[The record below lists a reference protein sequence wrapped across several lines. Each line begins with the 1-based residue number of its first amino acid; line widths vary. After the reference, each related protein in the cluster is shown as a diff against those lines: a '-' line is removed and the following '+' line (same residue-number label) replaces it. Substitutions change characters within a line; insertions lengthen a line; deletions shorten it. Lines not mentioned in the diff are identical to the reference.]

1 MNDDYARHGHRP
13 FRRPRI
19 AGAIHLAAAWIFLLP
34 ALAHANPVVP
44 PAVPAEI
51 AVPAGNHAFFK
62 GHAVGTQNY
71 VCLPAGNG
79 FAWMLQT
86 PQATLFDD
94 GNRPVTTHYFSP
106 NPSES
111 GVVRATWQ
119 HSRSTSVVWAK
130 PSTPSSDAKFVAPGA
145 VPWVLLRVV
154 AGETGT
160 AGGDELATATYVQR
174 LNTTGGVAP
183 GAGCTSLADV
193 GGKAFVPYTADYYFY
208 TDR

>member
-1 MNDDYARHGHRP
+1 MNDDDRHAHHHT
-13 FRRPRI
+13 RRQRI
-19 AGAIHLAAAWIFLLP
+19 AGAVRLATAWIFLLP
-34 ALAHANPVVP
+34 ALAYAGGVVP

-51 AVPAGNHAFFK
+51 EVPAGNHAFFK

-71 VCLPAGNG
+71 VCLPSGNG
-79 FAWMLQT
+79 FAWTLYT

-94 GNRPVTTHYFSP
+94 GHQPVTTHYFSP
-106 NPSES
+106 SPSES

-154 AGETGT
+154 GGETGT
-160 AGGDELATATYVQR
+160 AGSDELATATYVQR
-174 LNTTGGVAP
+174 LNTTGGAAP
-183 GAGCTSLADV
+183 AAGCTSLADV
-193 GGKAFVPYTADYYFY
+193 GVKAFVPYTADYYFY